1 MAGGLLGDAHGEREP
16 NRMPLIAYLLILVVR
31 KLLSFPPSLSAR

>member
-1 MAGGLLGDAHGEREP
+1 MAGGRLGDAHREREP

-31 KLLSFPPSLSAR
+31 KLLSSPLSLSAR